1 MKVLHISSSLFG
13 ADGKSSQ
20 LASHFLDQLQARHP
34 DARVISRDLARD
46 PIPHLDAATFQAN
59 ITPPED
65 RDEQQQALARRAD
78 TLVQELLE
86 CDLLVLSV
94 PMYNFG
100 IPSTL
105 KAWIDNVARAGTT
118 FKYTENGPV
127 GLVQGKKAY
136 VLGARGG
143 AYQGTPNDTQ
153 TPYLQTFLGF
163 LGITDVTFVLA
174 EKLNMQPDQV
184 PEILDQAKAEIDQ
197 LLQD

>member
-1 MKVLHISSSLFG
+1 M
-13 ADGKSSQ
+13 
-20 LASHFLDQLQARHP
+20 
-34 DARVISRDLARD
+34 
-46 PIPHLDAATFQAN
+46 
-59 ITPPED
+59 
-65 RDEQQQALARRAD
+65 
-78 TLVQELLE
+78 
-86 CDLLVLSV
+86 
-94 PMYNFG
+94 
-100 IPSTL
+100 
-105 KAWIDNVARAGTT
+105 
-118 FKYTENGPV
+118 